1 MGDREHGIKY
11 VTGRQRERKRE
22 RVNNAYLLLC
32 YIIPPVFWI
41 VCWVSCTNIQ
51 YTQDFLCRTGI
62 MGKTAAIIT
71 LQTRSTGRKG
81 QRDKH
86 GNSGWP
92 QYTLKH
98 TERERGRSLHKTHES
113 KCVHNWF
120 LCPHPYPAT
129 HPLFLLS
136 AIIKNTFMPVI
147 THSLVQQTD
156 HSLFYHQSTILYFF
170 LLSISEI
177 VHCHCYYSVT
187 TGVYFC

>member
-1 MGDREHGIKY
+1 
-11 VTGRQRERKRE
+11 
-22 RVNNAYLLLC
+22 
-32 YIIPPVFWI
+32 
-41 VCWVSCTNIQ
+41 
-51 YTQDFLCRTGI
+51 

-113 KCVHNWF
+113 ECVHNWF

-170 LLSISEI
+170 FTLHFWNCSLPLLLLCYYWCLFLLSRNTKHIRILSSTFQPHVPLYIGPVLCAGLTMTVLFQPMIKAHISECI
-177 VHCHCYYSVT
+177 
-187 TGVYFC
+187 FL